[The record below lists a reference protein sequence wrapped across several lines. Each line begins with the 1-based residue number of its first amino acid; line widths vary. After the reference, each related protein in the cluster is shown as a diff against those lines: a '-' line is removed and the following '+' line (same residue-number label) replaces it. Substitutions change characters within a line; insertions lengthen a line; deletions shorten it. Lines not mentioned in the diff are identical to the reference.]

1 MRHALATILAVI
13 GTTACG
19 GEFAAGIDRCVAQVV
34 ARDVV
39 VCLGNQCFRL
49 PVSPSTTGDQAAA
62 AGADAADPSPAAAF
76 TKPTLFYF
84 TQANCAPCR
93 RVEALQRDA
102 NVAKWLRNGYTFQ
115 RMDLRSTD
123 GRALAMLYG
132 VNATPTHVVVQGNR
146 ELARWNYVTSPAD
159 YARKLDAAWRAAG
172 GKR

>member
-19 GEFAAGIDRCVAQVV
+19 GEFAAGIDRCVARVI
-34 ARDVV
+34 ARDVAI
-39 VCLGNQCFRL
+39 CIGNQCFRL
-49 PVSPSTTGDQAAA
+49 PVSPPTTGAQVA
-62 AGADAADPSPAAAF
+62 AGDGTAATTAPAAF
-76 TKPTLFYF
+76 TKPWLFYF
-84 TQANCAPCR
+84 TQANCSPCR

-102 NVAKWLRNGYTFQ
+102 NVAKWLRNGYQFQ
-115 RMDLRSTD
+115 TVDLRTTN

-132 VNATPTHVVVQGNR
+132 VTSTPTHLVVQGNR
-146 ELARWNYVTSPAD
+146 ELTRWGYVTSPAD

>member
-19 GEFAAGIDRCVAQVV
+19 GEFAAGIDRCVARVI
-34 ARDVV
+34 ARDVAI
-39 VCLGNQCFRL
+39 CLGNQCFRL
-49 PVSPSTTGDQAAA
+49 PVQRAQPGAQVAA

-76 TKPTLFYF
+76 TKPTLLYF
-84 TQANCAPCR
+84 TQANCSPCR

-102 NVAKWLRNGYTFQ
+102 NVAKWLRNGYQFQ
-115 RMDLRSTD
+115 RVDLRTTN

-132 VNATPTHVVVQGNR
+132 VTSTPTHLVVQGNR
-146 ELARWNYVTSPAD
+146 ELTRWGYVTSPAD

>member
-1 MRHALATILAVI
+1 MIRAAFIVVLLPSLAAAQTLTARQRDAILDSVS
-13 GTTACG
+13 
-19 GEFAAGIDRCVAQVV
+19 E
-34 ARDVV
+34 V

-49 PVSPSTTGDQAAA
+49 PVQRAQPGAQVAA

-76 TKPTLFYF
+76 EKPTLLYF
-84 TQANCAPCR
+84 TQANCSPCR

-102 NVAKWLRNGYTFQ
+102 NVAKWLRNGYTVQ
-115 RMDLRSTD
+115 RVDLRTTN

-132 VNATPTHVVVQGNR
+132 VTSTPTHLVVQGNR
-146 ELARWNYVTSPAD
+146 ELTRWGYVTSPAD